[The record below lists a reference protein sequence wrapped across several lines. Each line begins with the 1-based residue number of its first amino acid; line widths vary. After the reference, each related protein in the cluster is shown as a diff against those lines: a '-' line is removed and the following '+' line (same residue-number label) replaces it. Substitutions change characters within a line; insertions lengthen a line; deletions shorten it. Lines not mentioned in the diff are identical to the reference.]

1 MKAARVLKFHQE
13 GSIQKWQ
20 VIIPAEHNEGKRWF
34 RRFQTREEAEAFADK
49 FSRDPWGTVAE
60 LRGLKTAARPVA
72 MTRTAREK
80 ADVLW
85 KYMFETLHTESLT
98 EGIKAIDAWAAIH
111 LVKRITVADAVR
123 EYHAYRATVAIGPRS
138 LSDDSSAMK
147 MVVKKFGASQLASIT
162 TQDLRNFFKTIP
174 MGDEGMASNKIS
186 LRNKI
191 GPFFTWACGE
201 GKLLLENPITPIE
214 KKDLGKMGVNKD
226 YYTPGV
232 FLRMLRITAGVEPVT
247 EGGEA
252 TTEFRDTLYPW
263 FVGSGF
269 LGLRTDEIIGR
280 NPSDHCVRWSDCKFD
295 ITKDAHNAHVHIR
308 REVGKGGK
316 EGKIEA
322 AFALTAFQAWLPKP
336 QEDGFIC
343 PATRH
348 EIQAAKVRF
357 TKLTGIELP
366 DNGLRNSFATYCR
379 AHMQSAVLAAEQLRN
394 HVSVAEKNYITILPR
409 TVGEAFFNLRPLAVF
424 EKVA

>member
-1 MKAARVLKFHQE
+1 LVA
-13 GSIQKWQ
+13 
-20 VIIPAEHNEGKRWF
+20 
-34 RRFQTREEAEAFADK
+34 K
-49 FSRDPWGTVAE
+49 FSTDSVA
-60 LRGLKTAARPVA
+60 
-72 MTRTAREK
+72 
-80 ADVLW
+80 
-85 KYMFETLHTESLT
+85 
-98 EGIKAIDAWAAIH
+98 EGIKAIDNH
-111 LVKRITVADAVR
+111 FNSHSVKRITLADAVT
-123 EYHAYRATVAIGPRS
+123 EYHAYRATLAIGSRS
-138 LSDDSSAMK
+138 LSDDGYAMN
-147 MVVKKFGASQLASIT
+147 MLVKKFGASQLASIT
-162 TQDLRNFFKTIP
+162 TKDLRNFFRSIP

-186 LRNKI
+186 LRSKI
-191 GPFFTWACGE
+191 GPFFTWAHKE
-201 GKLLLENPITPIE
+201 GKLLRENPITPIS

-226 YYTPGV
+226 YYTPEV

-247 EGGEA
+247 EGGET

-280 NPSDHCVRWSDCKFD
+280 KASDHRVRWSDCKFD
-295 ITKDAHNAHVHIR
+295 TAKDAHNAHVHIR

-316 EGKIEA
+316 EGRIEA

-343 PATRH
+343 PVLQHR
-348 EIQAAKVRF
+348 IQVAKARF

-409 TVGEAFFNLRPLAVF
+409 TVGETYFNLRPLVVV